1 MTTVLLAGLS
11 DHDAAAMEILISTS
25 WRQKRC
31 VLLKRTAGF
40 TLPEQNA
47 QAAKCAKV
55 VADLGGMGLQRYS
68 PENAEKLLAFLA
80 GRPALLLTWK
90 NDGGWTQADV
100 GTTPGQRLE
109 FLAAPYGRAE
119 AKAALVAL
127 DAPLSPAVASIVSA
141 APAVATPSRVAAK
154 PVSAQPILAA
164 AVLPAPALT
173 ALIPTL
179 KRSRFVRV
187 VEKLPRSGAQALHIG
202 ATELLLQPQEGWVGA
217 SMPVSALLRVLG
229 NAEQLEAARTESLS
243 AVVAAQIEQHIT
255 SGKGQRYMLALDVV
269 LWDLCSHA
277 LAGLPLQLQGQ
288 AVFKL
293 ARFPNFTLL
302 GQVGALDVQ
311 LAALCVRGEQSLAH
325 LLQLFPGQEAQVLR
339 FVALAVLAGLG
350 VLQAPALNLSAN
362 TTGKPVKTGN
372 TRGHKERRGFL
383 RSFLDKLF

>member
-11 DHDAAAMEILISTS
+11 DHDAAAMEILISS
-25 WRQKRC
+25 HWREKRC
-31 VLLKRTAGF
+31 VWLKRKAGF

-90 NDGGWTQADV
+90 NDGGWGQAAAMAAAPDQ
-100 GTTPGQRLE
+100 PLAL
-109 FLAAPYGRAE
+109 LAAPYSSAQV
-119 AKAALVAL
+119 KAALAEL
-127 DAPLSPAVASIVSA
+127 DAAPVGPPPRAALADRSKAAMPVEKSA
-141 APAVATPSRVAAK
+141 
-154 PVSAQPILAA
+154 LA
-164 AVLPAPALT
+164 LPAPALLEVLP
-173 ALIPTL
+173 AL
-179 KRSRFVRV
+179 KRSRFVRL
-187 VEKLPRSGAQALHIG
+187 VEQLPAAGGVQVLHIG
-202 ATELLLQPQEGWVGA
+202 ATELLVHPTEAWVGA
-217 SMPVSALLRVLG
+217 SVPVSALLRALG
-229 NAEQLEAARTESLS
+229 SSSQLETARLEPLS
-243 AVVAAQIEQHIT
+243 GLVAQIEQHIT

-372 TRGHKERRGFL
+372 TRGYKERRGFL